1 MQNHTHARTVE
12 PPHLS
17 FPTATLTVSEL
28 LCILQEA
35 SPSFPMLLPLENIF
49 VVVVVLPGILCRSL
63 HVSPCESS
71 KELGTQSSQ
80 KNLC

>member
-12 PPHLS
+12 TPHLS

-49 VVVVVLPGILCRSL
+49 VAVVLSGILCRSL
-63 HVSPCESS
+63 YVSLCESS
-71 KELGTQSSQ
+71 KELGTQGSQ